1 MTFTS
6 ATVQVGA
13 VLLLT
18 GATVGLML
26 ASLLPTSGRER

>member
-18 GATVGLML
+18 GATAGLML
-26 ASLLPTSGRER
+26 ASLLPSGGRER